1 MASSSENIQPTR
13 GELLKLKRRIDLA
26 KRGHELLREKRDALV
41 TEFFDNLDLLRG
53 KREVVEEKLDEAF
66 DALMEAKVTSGNLDL
81 ERAGDASTRGIDVDV
96 DSRNIMGVRVPVVE
110 SEGVDREVTE
120 RGYSLEQT
128 TTKVDEAAEKFEEAL
143 EAILELSESE
153 EIVKL
158 LAKEIEKTK
167 RRVNSLEHVLIPRLE
182 DSKEY
187 IEMRLEEQ
195 EREDKFRLKRVKE
208 KIEKEEKEKRET
220 EKAE

>member
-1 MASSSENIQPTR
+1 MASTAENIQPTR
-13 GELLKLKRRIDLA
+13 GELLKLKKRIDLA
-26 KRGHELLREKRDALV
+26 ERGHELLREKRDALV
-41 TEFFDNLDLLRG
+41 TEFFDNLDMLRG
-53 KREVVEEKLDEAF
+53 KRETVEEKLEEAF
-66 DALMEAKVTSGNLDL
+66 EALVEAKITSGNIDL

-110 SEGVDREVTE
+110 SEDVERKITE
-120 RGYSLEQT
+120 RGYSFQQT
-128 TTKVDEAAEKFEEAL
+128 SPKIDEASEKFEEAL
-143 EAILELSESE
+143 QAILELAEAE

-158 LAKEIEKTK
+158 LAQEIEKTK

-208 KIEKEEKEKRET
+208 KIEQKEKEK
-220 EKAE
+220 AE